1 MKQPKFPRNKYL
13 DEGSKKILNE
23 TFILDRLEGIFQ
35 KFVVEGT
42 EMSDKNF
49 QNLLSETY
57 ELALQITLNL
67 TGENP
72 LISHE
77 EIELLRKRIKIF
89 IQGNPG
95 LTKLLKD
102 NGIELDE
109 NISFS
114 RIKEVLMSDKLR
126 EISTD
131 KESIDF

>member
-1 MKQPKFPRNKYL
+1 MKQPKLPRNKYL

-23 TFILDRLEGIFQ
+23 TFILDRHESIFQ

-77 EIELLRKRIKIF
+77 EIEFLRKKDQNIHPRESGTYKI
-89 IQGNPG
+89 
-95 LTKLLKD
+95 TK
-102 NGIELDE
+102 G
-109 NISFS
+109 
-114 RIKEVLMSDKLR
+114 
-126 EISTD
+126 
-131 KESIDF
+131 